1 VTDALLERIAV
12 LEAEVARLKRGAFE
26 PSGAVVDVPP
36 ESRPLFDRAAAT
48 LQRHFE
54 LVDVDPAQAMI
65 GIENERYVLI
75 RASALSVNFLDAL
88 VHLYADRGQREALA
102 IGRGLLFDLAHTI
115 GIHDARAMHE
125 KLGHKEPIEKLSS
138 GPVHFAYTGW
148 AKVEIKPQS
157 QPSPDDN
164 FCLVYEHPY
173 SFEADSFI
181 RANRPTE
188 GPVCIMGSGYSSGWC
203 EESFGIELT
212 AVEVTCRA
220 RGDAACAFVM
230 APPHRIHDRVR
241 EHFNVDVESL
251 SAKGFDIPTYFERK
265 RAEETVRESLR
276 RLKEAQ
282 DELVRKERLAA
293 VGLLVASVAHEINTP
308 LGIAVTAMSVVNDE
322 LLQLESKFSENQLN
336 RKDLRAFLDQVFE
349 ASTLVA
355 ANLDRAAVQLSNFR
369 RATVDQVNHQRLEV
383 DLVTYVQETLE
394 NLKPIA
400 RQGNLD
406 VSFRSAESRIVAIT
420 QPGAIAQLLTNF
432 LTNSVAHGRHP
443 DESRLLSVKVSL
455 ALDDRVIVLV
465 YEDDGRGMTEEVSQQ
480 AFQPFFTTAR
490 TTGGSGLG
498 LHIVQSLVSDV
509 LRGKVRLHTSPGA
522 GVRFEVEFPIDGST
536 LPERRDDLNPS
547 RPDVSASE
555 GD

>member
-1 VTDALLERIAV
+1 MSEALLERIAS
-12 LEAEVARLKRGAFE
+12 LEAEIERLKRGAFE
-26 PSGAVVDVPP
+26 PSGTVVEVPP
-36 ESRPLFDRAAAT
+36 ESRALFDQAAST
-48 LQRHFE
+48 LHRYFTRVE
-54 LVDVDPAQAMI
+54 VDPARAKI
-65 GIENERYVLI
+65 AIEDERYVLI

-88 VHLYADRGQREALA
+88 AHLYADRGEREALA

-115 GIHDARAMHE
+115 GIHDARTMHE
-125 KLGHKEPIEKLSS
+125 KLGHEEPMEKLSA

-148 AKVEIKPQS
+148 AKVDIKPES
-157 QPSPDDN
+157 HPSPDDD

-181 RANRPTE
+181 RAKRTTE

-203 EESFGIELT
+203 EESFGIQLT

-220 RGDAACAFVM
+220 RGDRACAFVM
-230 APPHRIHDRVR
+230 APPHRIRDRVR
-241 EHFNVDVESL
+241 EHFDIDVEGL
-251 SAKGFDIPTYFERK
+251 GAKGFDVPTYFERK
-265 RAEETVRESLR
+265 RAEETVQQTLR

-322 LLQLESKFSENQLN
+322 LLELESKFSGN
-336 RKDLRAFLDQVFE
+336 RLSKKDLRVFLEQAFE

-355 ANLDRAAVQLSNFR
+355 ANLDRAAVQVSNFR
-369 RATVDQVNHQRLEV
+369 RASVDQVSNELVEI
-383 DLVTYVQETLE
+383 DLVAYVRQTLE

-400 RQGNLD
+400 RHGQLD
-406 VSFRSAESRIVAIT
+406 VSFRCDEPRITAFT

-432 LTNSVAHGRHP
+432 LTNSATHGRNP
-443 DESRLLSVKVSL
+443 DESRRLAVTVSL
-455 ALDDRVIVLV
+455 SLVADDARDDRSSIRLV
-465 YEDDGRGMTEEVSQQ
+465 YEDDGRGMSEEIRQQ

-490 TTGGSGLG
+490 TSGGTGLG

-509 LRGKVRLHTSPGA
+509 LRGKMRLETSPGA
-522 GVRFEVEFPIDGST
+522 GVRFDIELPLRVEPT
-536 LPERRDDLNPS
+536 
-547 RPDVSASE
+547 
-555 GD
+555 